1 MTNVRRTAVS
11 TIAVAVATFASTTT
25 FAQQLS
31 SADPRPVDAATTA
44 PAEDPGASEEIVVT
58 GSIVEAQRSSIL
70 QKRMADNLVD
80 IAAADAVGRFP
91 DQNSAAALARL
102 PAVAVQRD
110 QGQERYVQVRGAPNR
125 WTSVSI
131 DNVPVIG
138 VDEGGTTRAFR
149 FDAIPAVLLSGLAIN
164 KSLTSNLQAEAIVAN
179 IDLRTYSP
187 MSEKGL
193 NVQGDVGYGV
203 MGLGSGEQRQG
214 SLRAS
219 WSNDVFG
226 IVVGGSHYRR
236 NQVTDNREVGL
247 YDEPTGATDT
257 QSGPTELDIRS
268 YRLIRENNGLFA
280 GLEYQPVDGQ
290 RMWAK
295 AIYTSFDDDEQRN
308 QYELRLDR
316 AASGTRDLNGG
327 DLVRVPVRG
336 TFNDGQYR
344 TRNYINT
351 IGGELDGAN
360 GFKAAV
366 ALNYTRTEN
375 TTDLPLV
382 QASTP
387 TSASPSLSFN
397 FSDPRFPVVQLY
409 ATNSGAVPSRGSA
422 LSGFDQRTLAAPM
435 VIIGRQDSFTDS
447 YTMKLDVSQELG
459 AVTLSAGGLYA
470 DRSITGFTFA
480 TANVVNLASFPAGS
494 GLGFD
499 INSYVTDQRW
509 DTGFPLGFTLNN
521 IDNKAMRSDID
532 TILAR
537 LRTLGT
543 YDPSRDVPVS
553 NRYALGEKLLAGYGM
568 AKFTFDGGQVV
579 AGLRVEHFDLDNRGT
594 ATLAGGRLE
603 PLSVGQRYTDVF
615 PSVNTRFDLTD
626 RLVFRI
632 AGQRGVARPSFGEV
646 RVGSSIDD
654 TASPGQIGGGNPTL
668 RPEYTWGLDSSL
680 EYYLPGSGILSVA
693 GFHRWVDDVLYGN
706 TQAVGSDAFDAG
718 GIDRSGYLL
727 SSTFN
732 GGRGRLYGVELNYQQ
747 QFTFLPGILDG
758 FGFQGNVTLL
768 DGSFDTAERK
778 DIRFPGT
785 SNRIANASL
794 YYEKFGLSARVS
806 YQHRTRWL
814 DTLGGLG
821 LGGGGDEYRAGYD
834 NVDVALRYAVTPN
847 FSIYADLSNLTDAV
861 YSAYQGNESRPT
873 EVEQIGRRYLG
884 GVRFNF

>member
-1 MTNVRRTAVS
+1 MSVIRMTAAS
-11 TIAVAVATFASTTT
+11 AIAIAIAAPAA
-25 FAQQLS
+25 AQQIAIAETRPLS
-31 SADPRPVDAATTA
+31 DATA
-44 PAEDPGASEEIVVT
+44 PETEPGEGAEIVVT
-58 GSIVEAQRSSIL
+58 GSIVEAQRSSIA
-70 QKRMADNLVD
+70 QKRIADNLVD

-110 QGQERYVQVRGAPNR
+110 QGQERYIQVRGAPNR

-138 VDEGGTTRAFR
+138 VDEGGTTRAYR

-193 NVQGDVGYGV
+193 NVQDDLGYGI
-203 MGLGSGEQRQG
+203 MALGGGEQRQG

-226 IVVGGSHYRR
+226 VVLGGSHYRR
-236 NQVTDNREVGL
+236 HQVTDNREVGL
-247 YDEPTGATDT
+247 YDEPSGATDT
-257 QSGPTELDIRS
+257 QFGPTEIDIRS

-280 GLEYQPVDGQ
+280 GIEYQPVEGQ
-290 RMWAK
+290 RLWAK
-295 AIYTSFDDDEQRN
+295 AIYTDFSDDEQRN

-316 AASGTRDLNGG
+316 AASGTRNLTGG

-351 IGGELDGAN
+351 IGGELDDGN

-375 TTDLPLV
+375 TTYLPLV

-387 TSASPSLSFN
+387 ASASPSLSYD
-397 FSDPRFPVVQLY
+397 FSDPRFPTVQLY
-409 ATNSGAVPSRGSA
+409 ATNAGTVPTRGAA
-422 LSGFDQRTLAAPM
+422 LSGFDQRTLANPM
-435 VIIGRQDSFTDS
+435 AIIARQDSFTDS
-447 YTMKLDVSQELG
+447 YTVKFDVSQEMG
-459 AVTLSAGGLYA
+459 AVTLSAGGLHA

-480 TANVVNLASFPAGS
+480 VANIINLASFPAGS
-494 GLGFD
+494 GLSFD
-499 INSYVTDQRW
+499 VNRYVTDQRW
-509 DTGFPLGFTLNN
+509 DTTFPLGFTLNN
-521 IDNKAMRSDID
+521 IDNRGIRRDLE
-532 TILAR
+532 TIVAR

-543 YDPSRDVPVS
+543 YDPARDVPVS
-553 NRYALGEKLLAGYGM
+553 NRYTLGEKLLAGYGM
-568 AKFTFDGGQVV
+568 AKWKFDGGQVV
-579 AGLRVEHFDLDNRGT
+579 AGLRVEHFDLDNRGI
-594 ATLAGGRLE
+594 ATLAGGRLQ
-603 PLSVGQRYTDVF
+603 PLSVGQRYTDLF
-615 PSVNTRFDLTD
+615 PSLNTRFDLTD

-632 AGQRGVARPSFGEV
+632 AGQRGIARPSFGEV

-668 RPEYTWGLDSSL
+668 RPEYTWGLDGSL
-680 EYYLPGSGILSVA
+680 EYYLPGNGILSIA
-693 GFHRWVDDVLYGN
+693 GFHRWVDNVLYGN
-706 TQAVGSDAFDAG
+706 TQRVGSDAFDAG

-732 GGRGRLYGVELNYQQ
+732 GRSGRLYFVELNYQQ
-747 QFTFLPGILDG
+747 QFTFLPGALDG
-758 FGFQGNVTLL
+758 FGFQGNLTLI
-768 DGSFDTAERK
+768 DGSFDTAERLN
-778 DIRFPGT
+778 IRFPGT

-821 LGGGGDEYRAGYD
+821 LGGGSDEYRAGYD
-834 NVDVALRYAVTPN
+834 NVDVAIRYALTPN
-847 FSIYADLSNLTDAV
+847 VSIFADLNNLTDAV
-861 YSAYQGNESRPT
+861 YWAYQGNEGRPT
-873 EVEQIGRRYLG
+873 EVEQIGRRYMG
-884 GVRFNF
+884 GIRFNF

>member
-1 MTNVRRTAVS
+1 MPTFQQTTVS
-11 TIAVAVATFASTTT
+11 GVAIAVATIAAIPAS
-25 FAQQLS
+25 AQQLAMYATPAGDAGS
-31 SADPRPVDAATTA
+31 PAGDPAAS
-44 PAEDPGASEEIVVT
+44 DEIVVT
-58 GSIVEAQRSSIL
+58 GSIVEAQRSSIR
-70 QKRMADNLVD
+70 QKRMADNVVD

-110 QGQERYVQVRGAPNR
+110 QGQERYIQVRGAPNR

-138 VDEGGTTRAFR
+138 VDEGGTTRAYR

-193 NVQGDVGYGV
+193 SVQGDLGYGV

-226 IVVGGSHYRR
+226 VVLGGSHYRR
-236 NQVTDNREVGL
+236 HQVTDNREVGL
-247 YDEPTGATDT
+247 YDEPTGASDT
-257 QSGPTELDIRS
+257 QFGPTEIDIRS

-280 GLEYQPVDGQ
+280 GVEYQPVEGQ
-290 RMWAK
+290 RLWAK
-295 AIYTSFDDDEQRN
+295 AIYTDFGDNEQRN

-316 AASGTRDLNGG
+316 AASGTRNLTAG

-336 TFNDGQYR
+336 TFNDGRYL

-351 IGGELDGAN
+351 IGGELDGPS

-375 TTDLPLV
+375 TTYLPLV

-387 TSASPSLSFN
+387 ASASPSLTYD
-397 FSDPRFPVVQLY
+397 FSDPRFPFVQLY
-409 ATNSGAVPSRGSA
+409 ATNAGTVPGRGAP
-422 LSGFDQRTLAAPM
+422 LPGFDQRTLAGPIA
-435 VIIGRQDSFTDS
+435 IIGRQDSFTDS
-447 YTMKLDVSQELG
+447 YTVKLDLSQELG

-470 DRSITGFTFA
+470 DRTITGFTFA
-480 TANVVNLASFPAGS
+480 TANIVNLASFPAGS
-494 GLGFD
+494 GLVFD
-499 INSYVTDQRW
+499 VNRYVTDQRW
-509 DTGFPLGFTLNN
+509 DTGFPLGFTLNT
-521 IDNKAMRSDID
+521 IDNKAMRRDLD

-543 YDPSRDVPVS
+543 YDPARDVPVS

-568 AKFTFDGGQVV
+568 ARLAFDGGQVV

-594 ATLAGGRLE
+594 ATLAGGRPQ
-603 PLSVGQRYTDVF
+603 PLSVGQRYTDLF
-615 PSVNTRFDLTD
+615 PSVDTRFDLT
-626 RLVFRI
+626 RALVFRI
-632 AGQRGVARPSFGEV
+632 AGQRGIARPSFGEI

-668 RPEYTWGLDSSL
+668 RPEYTWGIDSSL

-693 GFHRWVDDVLYGN
+693 GFHRWVDNVLYGN
-706 TQAVGSDAFDAG
+706 TRRVGSDAFDAG
-718 GIDRSGYLL
+718 GIDRSNYLL

-732 GGRGRLYGVELNYQQ
+732 GKAGTLYGVELNYQQ
-747 QFTFLPGILDG
+747 QFAFLPGALDG
-758 FGFQGNVTLL
+758 FGFQGNVTLI
-768 DGSFDTAERK
+768 DGSFDTAERQ

-821 LGGGGDEYRAGYD
+821 LGGGSDEYRAGYD
-834 NVDVALRYAVTPN
+834 NVDVAIRYAVTPN
-847 FSIYADLSNLTDAV
+847 LSLFADLNNLTDAV
-861 YSAYQGNESRPT
+861 YSAYQGNAGRPT

-884 GVRFNF
+884 GIRFNF

>member
-1 MTNVRRTAVS
+1 MSVVRTTAAS
-11 TIAVAVATFASTTT
+11 GIAIAAAIITPATAQQIAVNDLRPLTDTVASGT
-25 FAQQLS
+25 
-31 SADPRPVDAATTA
+31 DAA
-44 PAEDPGASEEIVVT
+44 DGDEIVVT
-58 GSIVEAQRSSIL
+58 GSIVEAQRSSIA
-70 QKRMADNLVD
+70 QKRIADNLVD

-110 QGQERYVQVRGAPNR
+110 QGQERYIQVRGAPNR

-138 VDEGGTTRAFR
+138 VDEGGTTRAYR

-193 NVQGDVGYGV
+193 NVQGDLGYGV
-203 MGLGSGEQRQG
+203 MALGGGEQRQG

-226 IVVGGSHYRR
+226 IVLGGSHYRR
-236 NQVTDNREVGL
+236 HQVTDNREVGL

-257 QSGPTELDIRS
+257 QFGPTEIDIRS

-280 GLEYQPVDGQ
+280 GVEYQPVEGQ
-290 RMWAK
+290 RIWAK
-295 AIYTSFDDDEQRN
+295 AIYTDFNDDEQRN

-316 AASGTRDLNGG
+316 AASGTRNLTGG

-351 IGGELDGAN
+351 IGGELDDGH
-360 GFKAAV
+360 GLKASV

-375 TTDLPLV
+375 TTYLPLV

-387 TSASPSLSFN
+387 SSASPSLTYDFTN
-397 FSDPRFPVVQLY
+397 PRFPIVQLY
-409 ATNSGAVPSRGSA
+409 ATNAGTVPSRGAA
-422 LSGFDQRTLAAPM
+422 LSGFDQRTLAGAYA
-435 VIIGRQDSFTDS
+435 IIGRQDSFTDS
-447 YTMKLDVSQELG
+447 YTAKFDVSQEWG
-459 AVTLSAGGLYA
+459 AVTLSGGGLYA

-480 TANVVNLASFPAGS
+480 TANIVNLASFPAGS
-494 GLGFD
+494 GLSFD
-499 INSYVTDQRW
+499 VNRYVTDQRW
-509 DTGFPLGFTLNN
+509 DTNFPLGFTLNN
-521 IDNKAMRSDID
+521 IDNKGMRRDID
-532 TILAR
+532 TIVAR
-537 LRTLGT
+537 LRTLGA
-543 YDPSRDVPVS
+543 YNPARDVPVS

-568 AKFTFDGGQVV
+568 AKWKFDGGQVV
-579 AGLRVEHFDLDNRGT
+579 AGLRVEHFDLGNRGT
-594 ATLAGGRLE
+594 ATLAGGRLQ
-603 PLSVGQRYTDVF
+603 PLSVGQRYTDLF
-615 PSVNTRFDLTD
+615 PSLNTRFDLTD
-626 RLVFRI
+626 ALVFRI
-632 AGQRGVARPSFGEV
+632 TGQRGIARPSFGEV

-668 RPEYTWGLDSSL
+668 RPEYTWGIDSSL

-693 GFHRWVDDVLYGN
+693 GFHRWVDNVLYGN
-706 TQAVGSDAFDAG
+706 TQRVGSDAFNAG

-732 GGRGRLYGVELNYQQ
+732 GQRGKLYGVELNYQQ
-747 QFTFLPGILDG
+747 QFAFLPGALDG
-758 FGFQGNVTLL
+758 FGFQGNLTLI
-768 DGSFDTAERK
+768 DGSFDTAERLN
-778 DIRFPGT
+778 IRFPGT
-785 SNRIANASL
+785 SNRITNASL

-806 YQHRTRWL
+806 YQHRTLWL

-821 LGGGGDEYRAGYD
+821 LGGGSDEYRAGYD
-834 NVDVALRYAVTPN
+834 NIDVAIRYAVTPN
-847 FSIYADLSNLTDAV
+847 LSLFGDLNNLTDAV
-861 YSAYQGNESRPT
+861 YSAYQGNEGRPT

-884 GVRFNF
+884 GIRFTF

>member
-1 MTNVRRTAVS
+1 MRSFQRTAASAIAIAAVLVLPAAAQQ
-11 TIAVAVATFASTTT
+11 IAVADTRIAAPSETGAT
-25 FAQQLS
+25 
-31 SADPRPVDAATTA
+31 DD
-44 PAEDPGASEEIVVT
+44 GEIVVT
-58 GSIVEAQRSSIL
+58 GSIVEAQRSSVQ

-110 QGQERYVQVRGAPNR
+110 QGQERYIQVRGAPNR

-138 VDEGGTTRAFR
+138 VDEGGTTRAYR

-193 NVQGDVGYGV
+193 NVQGDLGYGL
-203 MGLGSGEQRQG
+203 MALGGGEQRQG

-226 IVVGGSHYRR
+226 VVIGGSHYRR
-236 NQVTDNREVGL
+236 HQVTDNREVGL
-247 YDEPTGATDT
+247 YDEPTSATDT
-257 QSGPTELDIRS
+257 QFGPTEIDIRS

-280 GLEYQPVDGQ
+280 GLEYQPVEGQ
-290 RMWAK
+290 RLWAK
-295 AIYTSFDDDEQRN
+295 AIYTDFSDDEQRN

-316 AASGTRDLNGG
+316 AASGTRNLNGG

-351 IGGELDGAN
+351 IGGELDGGN

-375 TTDLPLV
+375 TTFLPLV

-387 TSASPSLSFN
+387 AAASPSLTYD
-397 FSDPRFPVVQLY
+397 FSDPRFPTMQLY
-409 ATNSGAVPSRGSA
+409 ATNAGTVPTRGAA
-422 LSGFDQRTLAAPM
+422 LSGFDQRTLANPIA
-435 VIIGRQDSFTDS
+435 IIARQDSFTDS
-447 YTMKLDVSQELG
+447 YTVKFDVLQEIG
-459 AVTLSAGGLYA
+459 EITVSAGALYA
-470 DRSITGFTFA
+470 DRSISGFTFA
-480 TANVVNLASFPAGS
+480 TANLVNLASFPAGS
-494 GLGFD
+494 GLSFD
-499 INSYVTDQRW
+499 VNRYVTDQRW
-509 DTGFPLGFTLNN
+509 DTNFPLGFSLNN
-521 IDNKAMRSDID
+521 IHNQAMRRDID
-532 TILAR
+532 TIVAR
-537 LRTLGT
+537 LRTLGV
-543 YDPSRDVPVS
+543 YNPARDVPVS

-568 AKFTFDGGQVV
+568 AKWKFDGGQVV

-594 ATLAGGRLE
+594 ATLAGGRLQ
-603 PLSVGQRYTDVF
+603 PLSVGQRYTDLF
-615 PSVNTRFDLTD
+615 PSLNTRFDLTD

-632 AGQRGVARPSFGEV
+632 AGQRGIARPSFGEV

-668 RPEYTWGLDSSL
+668 RPEYTWGIDTSL
-680 EYYLPGSGILSVA
+680 EYYLPGSGIVSVA
-693 GFHRWVDDVLYGN
+693 GFHRWVENVLYGN
-706 TQAVGSDAFDAG
+706 TQRVGSDAFNAG

-732 GGRGRLYGVELNYQQ
+732 GQNGKLYGIELNYQQ
-747 QFTFLPGILDG
+747 QFTFLPGALDG
-758 FGFQGNVTLL
+758 FGFQGNLTLI
-768 DGSFDTAERK
+768 DGSFDTAERS

-821 LGGGGDEYRAGYD
+821 LGGGSDEYRAGYD
-834 NVDVALRYAVTPN
+834 NVDVAIRYALTPN
-847 FSIYADLSNLTDAV
+847 VSVFADLNNLTDAV
-861 YSAYQGNESRPT
+861 YWAYQGNEGRPT

-884 GVRFNF
+884 GIRFNF